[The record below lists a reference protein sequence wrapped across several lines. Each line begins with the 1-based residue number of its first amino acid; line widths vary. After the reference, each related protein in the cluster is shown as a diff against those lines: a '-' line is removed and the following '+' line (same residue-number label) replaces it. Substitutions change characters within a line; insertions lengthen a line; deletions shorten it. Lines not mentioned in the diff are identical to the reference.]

1 MSWRPRVLLA
11 AVLAAFACEVEE
23 ASMLEVAV
31 RIEPPVRASS
41 FPAQVLIAF
50 DSSGS
55 GFAAFRVGF
64 LCAPDAPFFTTVTFT
79 APERA
84 PDSVDA
90 FVLPVVPGSAFTC
103 GPLATPQRVPF
114 SSATGGASR
123 TSASFVVVGGCGT
136 GDARVAT
143 VVIGSQP

>member
-1 MSWRPRVLLA
+1 MSWRPRVLFA

-23 ASMLEVAV
+23 TSTLEIAV
-31 RIEPPVRASS
+31 RVEPPARASS
-41 FPAQVLIAF
+41 FPAQVLVGF

-55 GFAAFRVGF
+55 EFVVFRLGF

-79 APERA
+79 APERG

-90 FVLPVVPGSAFTC
+90 FLAPVVPGSAFTC

-114 SSATGGASR
+114 PAGAGGSSR
-123 TSASFVVVGGCGT
+123 TTAAFVVVGGCGT
-136 GDARVAT
+136 GDARAAT